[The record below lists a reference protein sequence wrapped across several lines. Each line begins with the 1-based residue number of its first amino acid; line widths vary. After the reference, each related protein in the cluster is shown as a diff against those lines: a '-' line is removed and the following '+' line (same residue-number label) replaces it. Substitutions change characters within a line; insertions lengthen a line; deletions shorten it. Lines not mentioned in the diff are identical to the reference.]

1 MAGRRRTLRHP
12 SDGLRWG
19 VVYLSLAL
27 AAIAV
32 GAWVLSYHRSSQP
45 RRSADLFVALSELND
60 SRADHQRHAA
70 EVIEEKHHLEAHA
83 GWPSAVI
90 GLLSVMAVVFMVQDP
105 SNTVSGD
112 ALVWMTSEL
121 LVIALISAVWTVW
134 CVQRAARLA
143 VRQAGLHR

>member
-1 MAGRRRTLRHP
+1 M
-12 SDGLRWG
+12 
-19 VVYLSLAL
+19 VYLSLAL
-27 AAIAV
+27 AAVAV

-45 RRSADLFVALSELND
+45 RRSADLFVALSELNE

-90 GLLSVMAVVFMVQDP
+90 GLLSVMVVVFMVQDP

-112 ALVWMTSEL
+112 GLVWMTSEL

-143 VRQAGLHR
+143 VRQAGLHRAHPT

>member
-1 MAGRRRTLRHP
+1 M
-12 SDGLRWG
+12 
-19 VVYLSLAL
+19 
-27 AAIAV
+27 
-32 GAWVLSYHRSSQP
+32 LSYHRSSQP

-121 LVIALISAVWTVW
+121 LVIALISAAWTVW

>member
-19 VVYLSLAL
+19 VAYLSLAL
-27 AAIAV
+27 AAVAV

>member
-27 AAIAV
+27 AAVAV
-32 GAWVLSYHRSSQP
+32 GAWVLSYLRSSQP

>member
-27 AAIAV
+27 AAVAV
-32 GAWVLSYHRSSQP
+32 GAWVLSYLRSSQP

-121 LVIALISAVWTVW
+121 LVIALISAAWTVW

>member
-27 AAIAV
+27 AAVAV

-121 LVIALISAVWTVW
+121 LVIALISAAWTVW

>member
-1 MAGRRRTLRHP
+1 M
-12 SDGLRWG
+12 
-19 VVYLSLAL
+19 VYLSLAL

-121 LVIALISAVWTVW
+121 LVIALISAAWTVW

>member
-1 MAGRRRTLRHP
+1 M
-12 SDGLRWG
+12 
-19 VVYLSLAL
+19 VYLSLAF
-27 AAIAV
+27 AAVAV

-121 LVIALISAVWTVW
+121 LVIALISAAWTVW

>member
-1 MAGRRRTLRHP
+1 M
-12 SDGLRWG
+12 
-19 VVYLSLAL
+19 VYLSLAL
-27 AAIAV
+27 AAVAV
-32 GAWVLSYHRSSQP
+32 GAWVLSYLRSSQP

-121 LVIALISAVWTVW
+121 LVIALISAAWTVW

>member
-27 AAIAV
+27 AAVAV

-105 SNTVSGD
+105 SNTVSDD

-121 LVIALISAVWTVW
+121 LVIALISAAWTVW

>member
-1 MAGRRRTLRHP
+1 MAGRRHTLRHP